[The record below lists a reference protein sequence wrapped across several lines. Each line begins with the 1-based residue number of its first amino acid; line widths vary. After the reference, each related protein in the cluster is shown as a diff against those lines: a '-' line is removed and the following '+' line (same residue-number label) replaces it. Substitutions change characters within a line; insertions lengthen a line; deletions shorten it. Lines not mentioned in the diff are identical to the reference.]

1 MRNLSP
7 KTRKNWT
14 FSDPPNLKV
23 IAYLFSPALQLAAGG
38 IKFFNI
44 IFVTDCDKYYVKK
57 SRSPSSKSAFETDSV
72 YFPLVSYWS
81 SVSP

>member
-1 MRNLSP
+1 MRNLSL

-38 IKFFNI
+38 LNFFNI
-44 IFVTDCDKYYVKK
+44 IFVTD
-57 SRSPSSKSAFETDSV
+57 
-72 YFPLVSYWS
+72 W
-81 SVSP
+81 